1 MTEELDYET
10 LERFAI
16 EVEHLPSIYAQEEY
30 DRMVAEEMENRS
42 RNSDREKIRNLTK
55 RTI

>member
-10 LERFAI
+10 LERFALA
-16 EVEHLPSIYAQEEY
+16 VESWPPEEAQKEY